1 MEPIEKWNRFMAGDD
16 DAYASLYEEYVQDLY
31 RYGLCF
37 TSDTELVK
45 DCIQDL
51 FVYLYANRSHLEIS
65 CQVKTYLL
73 VSLKHNICRSL
84 LRSQKYDSLEE
95 EIPFLAEMSV
105 EDQFIEDESLHNET
119 HQVQKMLSV
128 LTPRQKEI
136 MYYRFVQE
144 LPMEDICRLMD
155 LNYQSA
161 QNLIQRSLKKIREA
175 YGDLF
180 LFLCFVY
187 PEKFF
192 IDF

>member
-1 MEPIEKWNRFMAGDD
+1 MAGDD

-31 RYGLCF
+31 QYGLCF

-84 LRSQKYDSLEE
+84 LRSQKYDSIEE

-119 HQVQKMLSV
+119 KDAFSSDASSERNYVLPFCPGVTYGRYMPTDGFELSV
-128 LTPRQKEI
+128 GPKLDSAFPEKNTRSVR
-136 MYYRFVQE
+136 RFV
-144 LPMEDICRLMD
+144 
-155 LNYQSA
+155 
-161 QNLIQRSLKKIREA
+161 LISVFCLSGKIF
-175 YGDLF
+175 Y
-180 LFLCFVY
+180 
-187 PEKFF
+187 
-192 IDF
+192 

>member
-1 MEPIEKWNRFMAGDD
+1 MEFLDMWNRFMAGDD

-31 RYGLCF
+31 QYGLCF

-84 LRSQKYDSLEE
+84 LRSQKYDS
-95 EIPFLAEMSV
+95 I
-105 EDQFIEDESLHNET
+105 DQFIEDESLHNET

-175 YGDLF
+175 CGDLF
-180 LFLCFVY
+180 LFLCFIY

>member
-1 MEPIEKWNRFMAGDD
+1 
-16 DAYASLYEEYVQDLY
+16 
-31 RYGLCF
+31 
-37 TSDTELVK
+37 
-45 DCIQDL
+45 
-51 FVYLYANRSHLEIS
+51 
-65 CQVKTYLL
+65 
-73 VSLKHNICRSL
+73 
-84 LRSQKYDSLEE
+84 
-95 EIPFLAEMSV
+95 MSV

-161 QNLIQRSLKKIREA
+161 QNLIQRSLKKIRET

-180 LFLCFVY
+180 LFLCFIC
-187 PEKFF
+187 PDKFF

>member
-1 MEPIEKWNRFMAGDD
+1 
-16 DAYASLYEEYVQDLY
+16 
-31 RYGLCF
+31 
-37 TSDTELVK
+37 
-45 DCIQDL
+45 
-51 FVYLYANRSHLEIS
+51 
-65 CQVKTYLL
+65 
-73 VSLKHNICRSL
+73 
-84 LRSQKYDSLEE
+84 
-95 EIPFLAEMSV
+95 MSV

-175 YGDLF
+175 CGDLF
-180 LFLCFVY
+180 LILCFIY
-187 PEKFF
+187 PGKFF

>member
-1 MEPIEKWNRFMAGDD
+1 MAGDD

-31 RYGLCF
+31 QYGLCF

-84 LRSQKYDSLEE
+84 LRSQKYDSIEE

-105 EDQFIEDESLHNET
+105 EDQFIEDESLYNET

-175 YGDLF
+175 
-180 LFLCFVY
+180 
-187 PEKFF
+187 
-192 IDF
+192 

>member
-1 MEPIEKWNRFMAGDD
+1 MAGDD

-31 RYGLCF
+31 QYGLCF

-95 EIPFLAEMSV
+95 EIPFLANSSGTKNAFSSYTSSERNYVLPFCPGVTYGRYMPIDGF
-105 EDQFIEDESLHNET
+105 E
-119 HQVQKMLSV
+119 LSV
-128 LTPRQKEI
+128 GPKLDSAFPEKNTRSVR
-136 MYYRFVQE
+136 RFV
-144 LPMEDICRLMD
+144 LTSVFCL
-155 LNYQSA
+155 SG
-161 QNLIQRSLKKIREA
+161 KIF
-175 YGDLF
+175 Y
-180 LFLCFVY
+180 
-187 PEKFF
+187 
-192 IDF
+192 

>member
-16 DAYASLYEEYVQDLY
+16 NAYASLYEEYVQDLY
-31 RYGLCF
+31 QYGLCF

-73 VSLKHNICRSL
+73 VSLKHNICRNL
-84 LRSQKYDSLEE
+84 LRSQKYDSIEE

-161 QNLIQRSLKKIREA
+161 QNLIQRSLKKIRET

-180 LFLCFVY
+180 LFLCFIC
-187 PEKFF
+187 PDKFF

>member
-31 RYGLCF
+31 QYGLCF
-37 TSDTELVK
+37 TSDTCE
-45 DCIQDL
+45 
-51 FVYLYANRSHLEIS
+51 
-65 CQVKTYLL
+65 VKTYLL

-175 YGDLF
+175 CGDLF

>member
-1 MEPIEKWNRFMAGDD
+1 
-16 DAYASLYEEYVQDLY
+16 
-31 RYGLCF
+31 
-37 TSDTELVK
+37 
-45 DCIQDL
+45 
-51 FVYLYANRSHLEIS
+51 
-65 CQVKTYLL
+65 
-73 VSLKHNICRSL
+73 
-84 LRSQKYDSLEE
+84 
-95 EIPFLAEMSV
+95 MSV

-175 YGDLF
+175 CGDLF
-180 LFLCFVY
+180 LLLCFVY

>member
-1 MEPIEKWNRFMAGDD
+1 MAGDD

-31 RYGLCF
+31 QYGLCF

-144 LPMEDICRLMD
+144 LPMEDICRLIGFELSVGPKLD
-155 LNYQSA
+155 SA
-161 QNLIQRSLKKIREA
+161 FLEKNTRSVRRFVLISVFCLSGKIF
-175 YGDLF
+175 Y
-180 LFLCFVY
+180 
-187 PEKFF
+187 
-192 IDF
+192 